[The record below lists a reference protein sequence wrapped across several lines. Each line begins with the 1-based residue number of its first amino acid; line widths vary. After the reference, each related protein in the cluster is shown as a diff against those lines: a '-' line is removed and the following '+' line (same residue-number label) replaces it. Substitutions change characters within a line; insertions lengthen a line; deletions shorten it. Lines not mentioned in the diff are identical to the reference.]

1 MIAEQVVAPL
11 RLSRPAGIIIGVLA
25 IVLLD
30 ALVWGVMTTQ
40 MLTNAQGELASTTQR
55 LSGGA
60 GELAARQAEIAR
72 LTSEKDRL
80 VAANAQLTSENQ
92 GLTTKLAGLTAQAT
106 QQTQC
111 IAALRANVTALQG
124 IAAMGL
130 ANLGRV
136 GKGSAWARANDTV
149 VRAFETGARQ
159 EIAERESEPHT
170 WIVQGR
176 AAITTMKMQM
186 GVVAE
191 ATATIEAA
199 LAAATAAQNA
209 SATTCGS

>member
-1 MIAEQVVAPL
+1 MIAEQVVAL
-11 RLSRPAGIIIGVLA
+11 RLSRPAGILIGVLA

-40 MLTNAQGELASTTQR
+40 MLTNAQSELASTTQR

-60 GELAARQAEIAR
+60 GDLAARQAEIAR
-72 LTSEKDRL
+72 LTSEKDQL
-80 VAANAQLTSENQ
+80 VAANAQLTAENQ

-106 QQTQC
+106 QQTLC
-111 IAALRANVTALQG
+111 ITALRANVTALQG
-124 IAAMGL
+124 IATMGQT
-130 ANLGRV
+130 NLDRV
-136 GKGSAWARANDTV
+136 GKGSAWARANDAV

-159 EIAERESEPHT
+159 EIVERETEPHT

-176 AAITTMKMQM
+176 AAITTMKMQT

-191 ATATIEAA
+191 ATATIHAA
-199 LAAATAAQNA
+199 LAAATAAQTL
-209 SATTCGS
+209 SAPQCGS